1 MVGVSSVG
9 ATWSLLY
16 LTPTELKYIY
26 IATLYKHVAPL
37 GLLAATIDYTFD
49 DLLRLKYIYITN
61 FYKHFAPL
69 GLLAAAI
76 NYTFDELLRRS
87 SVFIEKSIYG
97 WGQLRR
103 SYVIA
108 SLPNSYGVEIH
119 LHRNFL

>member
-1 MVGVSSVG
+1 M
-9 ATWSLLY
+9 
-16 LTPTELKYIY
+16 
-26 IATLYKHVAPL
+26 
-37 GLLAATIDYTFD
+37 AAAINYTFD
-49 DLLRLKYIYITN
+49 ELLRLKYIYIAT
-61 FYKHFAPL
+61 FYKHVAPL

-76 NYTFDELLRRS
+76 NYTFDELLQRS

-119 LHRNFL
+119 LHLGFL

>member
-1 MVGVSSVG
+1 MVGGSSVG

-16 LTPTELKYIY
+16 VTPTELKYIY
-26 IATLYKHVAPL
+26 IA
-37 GLLAATIDYTFD
+37 I
-49 DLLRLKYIYITN
+49 
-61 FYKHFAPL
+61 FYKNVAPL

-87 SVFIEKSIYG
+87 SVFIEKSIFG

-119 LHRNFL
+119 LNLGFL